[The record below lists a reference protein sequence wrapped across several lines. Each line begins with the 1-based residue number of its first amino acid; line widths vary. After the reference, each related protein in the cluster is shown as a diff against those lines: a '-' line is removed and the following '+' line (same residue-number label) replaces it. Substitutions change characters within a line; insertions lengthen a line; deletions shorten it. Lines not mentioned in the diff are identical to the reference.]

1 MNGGDLVI
9 VYALYGSEDAADDA
23 ARDAV
28 ESGLA
33 ACANRLAPCQS
44 TYRWEG
50 AVEQAA
56 EIAVLFK
63 TSASARDALMA
74 RLAAGH
80 DYDVPAILSWAVDA
94 VHPPY
99 LAWALAQ
106 VTAARSG

>member
-1 MNGGDLVI
+1 MNGGGLVI
-9 VYALYGSEDAADDA
+9 VYALYGSEDAADAA

-28 ESGLA
+28 KSGLA
-33 ACANRLAPCQS
+33 ACANRLASCQS

-50 AVEQAA
+50 ALEQAV
-56 EIAVLFK
+56 EIPVLFK
-63 TSASARDALMA
+63 TRASARDALMA

-99 LAWALAQ
+99 LDWAMAQ
-106 VTAARSG
+106 VTVP